1 MTKKLSKILSKTIAV
16 SLLGSLVASCAT
28 AEFTDLPLID
38 SEFTKPKV
46 TAYKRFGFDFDAM
59 PANVQ
64 NIDGIN
70 PTEFSV
76 NLFIGNNDNCEVL
89 YVKSKD
95 GKKDRETKST
105 SFNAYLSEKNTLL
118 KVICA
123 GKDSNIDY
131 KITAK
136 ANGIK
141 YTHVGNL
148 SYLEE
153 SSEI

>member
-1 MTKKLSKILSKTIAV
+1 MTNKLSKIISKTLAV
-16 SLLGSLVASCAT
+16 SLIGSLVTSCAT
-28 AEFTDLPLID
+28 AKFTDLPLID
-38 SEFTKPKV
+38 NNFTKPKI
-46 TAYKRFGFDFDAM
+46 TAYKRFGFEYDAI
-59 PANVQ
+59 PTNVE
-64 NIDGIN
+64 NIAGAN
-70 PTEFSV
+70 PTEFKV
-76 NLFIGNNDNCEVL
+76 NVFIGNNDDCEIL
-89 YVKSKD
+89 YTKSKD
-95 GKKDRETKST
+95 GEKDRATESA
-105 SFNAYLSEKNTLL
+105 SFKAYLSDQNILL

-153 SSEI
+153 SAEI